1 MASVLIQIKSEI
13 MLMILANMKILY
25 LTVEMIQAA
34 AKPSKAKQADTN
46 LFMKIHLQVMTI

>member
-1 MASVLIQIKSEI
+1 VLIQIKSEI